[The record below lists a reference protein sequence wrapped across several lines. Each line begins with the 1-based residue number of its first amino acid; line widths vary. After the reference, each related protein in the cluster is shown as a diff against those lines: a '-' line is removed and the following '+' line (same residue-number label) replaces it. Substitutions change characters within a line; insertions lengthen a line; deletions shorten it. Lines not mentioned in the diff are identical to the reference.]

1 MGEGKRER
9 TAEELRRARTQGRR
23 ELGSDPGRGEPDPVP
38 PPAREPEGRT
48 GEPPSSPPA
57 PAAESP
63 PSPPDTAPVNAAWR
77 AEPDPPSGLT
87 RLAYRLLDRILRP
100 RFEAQREFNARQV
113 RLDNETLRYLDERI
127 DATHRHYDRLL
138 GLLGRR
144 LDEVDERHRTLEKE
158 LVTHVH
164 DLVERID
171 LVLSEATRGRHGLR
185 SAVEELRVRIEQLEQ
200 ALGKRR

>member
-1 MGEGKRER
+1 MSEGERER

-23 ELGSDPGRGEPDPVP
+23 ELRSDPGRGEPDPGP
-38 PPAREPEGRT
+38 PPAREPEGGT

>member
-1 MGEGKRER
+1 MGEGERER

-23 ELGSDPGRGEPDPVP
+23 ELRSDPGRGEPDPVP
-38 PPAREPEGRT
+38 PPAREPEGGT

-57 PAAESP
+57 PAADSP